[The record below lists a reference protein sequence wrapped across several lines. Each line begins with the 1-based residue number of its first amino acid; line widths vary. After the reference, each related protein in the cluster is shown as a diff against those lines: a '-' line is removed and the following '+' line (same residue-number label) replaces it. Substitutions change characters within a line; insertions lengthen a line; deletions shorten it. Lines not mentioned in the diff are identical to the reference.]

1 MKKPSYLEV
10 VLSVCLIGFILLHYS
25 LDKKHQYQERAQTE
39 QINNLKKRI
48 QQDSIHIEM
57 IEYNYDVVMEENQ
70 IFGSLLAE
78 KEVKSND

>member
-10 VLSVCLIGFILLHYS
+10 VLSICCILFILLHYS

-39 QINNLKKRI
+39 QINNLKERV

-57 IEYNYDVVMEENQ
+57 IEYNYDILFN
-70 IFGSLLAE
+70 
-78 KEVKSND
+78 KNKDD

>member
-10 VLSVCLIGFILLHYS
+10 VLSVCLIGFITLHYN
-25 LDKKHQYQERAQTE
+25 LDRKHQHQERAQTE
-39 QINNLKKRI
+39 QINNLKERV

>member
-48 QQDSIHIEM
+48 QQVI
-57 IEYNYDVVMEENQ
+57 
-70 IFGSLLAE
+70 
-78 KEVKSND
+78 